1 MLLTLFLVTLKQ
13 SNILVQSTLQLLSKT
28 TQNKQIQRNKQI
40 DTMLSLSFLLLLHLL
55 LVYYRTQV
63 QSLPSLVS
71 HQSVALLSWVELL
84 QIVGFVKIL
93 TWISLSCNMGLSK
106 FFSPNKTKLKVDQK
120 AYWSFC
126 FDIKVLNKSGYSM
139 PWVHSAFGNVFLQ
152 IFSSGIAKVA
162 HLTRI
167 ATRWSPSMLT
177 FSGVYD
183 S

>member
-1 MLLTLFLVTLKQ
+1 M
-13 SNILVQSTLQLLSKT
+13 
-28 TQNKQIQRNKQI
+28 
-40 DTMLSLSFLLLLHLL
+40 L

-63 QSLPSLVS
+63 QTLPSLVS

-84 QIVGFVKIL
+84 KMIRFVKIL
-93 TWISLSCNMGLSK
+93 TWISISCNMGLSK

-139 PWVHSAFGNVFLQ
+139 PWVHCAFGNIFLQ
-152 IFSSGIAKVA
+152 SFSSGIAKVA
-162 HLTRI
+162 QLTRI
-167 ATRWSPSMLT
+167 ATRWSPSTST

-183 S
+183 IIKLIKN